1 MTDSRRL
8 NRDEAIEVAK
18 AYARDNGFST
28 EMTVHKA
35 FYSAAL
41 SERER
46 AKMEEDLGRPMD
58 DDELRLFQMH
68 NNSGWVVQLV
78 FETCPDGATPQGP
91 KVLVNDDGEVSHFRP
106 M

>member
-1 MTDSRRL
+1 MTDSTRL

-28 EMTVHKA
+28 EMTVHKV

-78 FETCPDGATPQGP
+78 FEACPDGATPQGP